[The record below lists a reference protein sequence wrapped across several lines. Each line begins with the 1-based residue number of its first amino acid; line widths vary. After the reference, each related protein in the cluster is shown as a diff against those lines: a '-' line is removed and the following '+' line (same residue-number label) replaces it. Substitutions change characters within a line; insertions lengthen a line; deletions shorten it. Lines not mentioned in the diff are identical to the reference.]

1 LAAETAN
8 ATVLRQA
15 SEGLTVSGVGGWTR
29 LMLSL
34 APQMTHGN
42 LTLVLADGRR
52 FRAEGSQPGRDATV
66 FLNNE
71 RMPRRL
77 LTGGNLSFA
86 ESYLDGDWDS
96 PDLAALTEWACQNE
110 RLDEAL
116 EGKPLY
122 RLLRRALFALQGNN
136 KRGAKRNIAYHYDLG
151 NAFYSQWLDPSM
163 AYSSAVYSRPGEPLE
178 EAQRNKFRRMADLM
192 DARPGQRVLEI
203 GAGWG
208 GFACYIA
215 RERGCTVNGITI
227 SKEQL
232 EFAQRRAFEEG
243 LAERVT
249 FELRDYRDLV
259 GRYDRIASIEMFEA
273 VGEKYWPVYFS
284 KLRDALDPG
293 GRAALQVITIADK
306 YFDAYR
312 GSMDFI
318 QRYIFPG
325 GMLPSPTA
333 LRGVAEQQG
342 LSLVDR
348 AAFRHDYADTLAEWG
363 RRFRTAWPRIAPLGF
378 DERFRRMWEYYLAY
392 CEGGFRAG
400 TIDVEQ
406 VVFTRA

>member
-1 LAAETAN
+1 M
-8 ATVLRQA
+8 VLRQA
-15 SEGLTVSGVGGWTR
+15 SEGLKVSGVGGWTR

-34 APQMTHGN
+34 APQMTHGS
-42 LTLVLADGRR
+42 LTLVLPDGRR

-215 RERGCTVNGITI
+215 RERGCMVNGITI

-249 FELRDYRDLV
+249 FELRDYRDLE

-293 GRAALQVITIADK
+293 GRAALQVITIADR
-306 YFDAYR
+306 YFETYR

-325 GMLPSPTA
+325 GMLPSPTV

-342 LSLVDR
+342 LALVER
-348 AAFRHDYADTLAEWG
+348 AAFRHDYADTLAEWA
-363 RRFRTAWPRIAPLGF
+363 RRFRAAWPRIAPLGF

-406 VVFTRA
+406 VVFTRP